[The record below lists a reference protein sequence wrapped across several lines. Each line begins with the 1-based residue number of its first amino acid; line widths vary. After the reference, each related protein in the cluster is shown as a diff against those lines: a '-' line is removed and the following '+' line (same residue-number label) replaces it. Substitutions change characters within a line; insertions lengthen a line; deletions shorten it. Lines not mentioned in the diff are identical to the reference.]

1 MKYLGHIVS
10 ARGIQ
15 PDPVKA
21 VKNFPRPTEV
31 KELKGFI
38 GLAGYYRR
46 FVPGFSQIAT
56 LLFQLQ
62 EKGTDFVWT
71 EASERA
77 FTVLKERLTEP
88 PVLAFP
94 QFDKP
99 FHLATDASET
109 GLGAVLSQVIE
120 GKERVVF
127 YASRALRKAEHNYS
141 TVEKEALAIVWAV
154 TAFRP
159 YLYVNTKA
167 IAYIMAR

>member
-1 MKYLGHIVS
+1 MFSSSFKEHMSRLERVFGRLNAAGLKLQPAKCHFARNSVKYLGHIVS

-15 PDPVKA
+15 PDPVKLQA

-31 KELKGFI
+31 KELKGFL

-46 FVPGFSQIAT
+46 FVPGFSQIAAP
-56 LLFQLQ
+56 LFQLQ

-94 QFDKP
+94 QF
-99 FHLATDASET
+99 
-109 GLGAVLSQVIE
+109 VN
-120 GKERVVF
+120 R
-127 YASRALRKAEHNYS
+127 S
-141 TVEKEALAIVWAV
+141 T
-154 TAFRP
+154 
-159 YLYVNTKA
+159 
-167 IAYIMAR
+167 